1 MKTKIGISI
10 NGIGENPVA
19 IIKGIVVALII
30 LAFLFPLSI
39 ISSLELIFENK
50 LKFALNKEIN
60 VVQEDY

>member
-1 MKTKIGISI
+1 MKIKIGISI

-19 IIKGIVVALII
+19 IIKGIVAALII

-50 LKFALNKEIN
+50 LKFCLK
-60 VVQEDY
+60 